1 MAGKLQLMTSGSQDK
16 YFTRNPDY
24 SHFVE
29 AFKKHSNFST
39 QYDDLDPE
47 NEADFGKKIKFKIPQ
62 NQGDLLKTLSL
73 KFTLPNL
80 QLLAGSLV
88 YIESVGHA
96 IIDHVDLIIGGT
108 IVQRLHSDYLQI
120 YSEHNVTQTKQK
132 ALEQLVGKYS
142 LRTSDKKVGEVVNS
156 KGIILGSRPEGTFGT
171 DSDENFFV
179 DLPFYFYK
187 NPELAIPLCAIKQQE
202 VEVEVTLRKA
212 QDLIITTSGDYQTL
226 AVLPSIKDFKLCAES
241 IFLDKSERTKI
252 EKMKKDYIIT
262 QLQQNVFDVGVGI
275 NEGTFKLDFRN
286 PVKELYFVV
295 QRHGSNVN
303 TGSYSSSPTI
313 ANSNYQGNFVTPF
326 DYDNTALRADNKRI
340 LYENLNYLTLKFD
353 GQDIIT
359 EETGNVLML
368 KAVQA
373 AIHHSKTQ
381 LIRRFYSY
389 SFALQP
395 EESYPTGQVNMSN
408 VKEQILHLSLTSC
421 PDFTRQIRVYAV
433 NHNILRVGGGIA
445 QSLFTLKY

>member
-1 MAGKLQLMTSGSQDK
+1 MAGRIQMLTSGSQDR

-29 AFKKHSNFST
+29 AFKKHANFST

-62 NQGDLLKTLSL
+62 NQGDLLKTLSV
-73 KFTLPNL
+73 KMTLPEIP
-80 QLLAGSLV
+80 GSPV
-88 YIESVGHA
+88 YVESVGHA

-132 ALEQLVGKYS
+132 ALEQLIGKYS
-142 LRTSDKKVGEVVNS
+142 LRTSDKLVGEVVTGGGIPNR
-156 KGIILGSRPEGTFGT
+156 GIIITGTLGAS
-171 DSDENFFV
+171 SDENFFV

-187 NPELAIPLCAIKQQE
+187 HPELAIPLCAINKQE
-202 VEVEVTLRKA
+202 VEVEITLRKPEEIMV
-212 QDLIITTSGDYQTL
+212 DIDGDRVTSPPDIH
-226 AVLPSIKDFKLCAES
+226 IKDFKLSTEVV
-241 IFLDKSERTKI
+241 FLDKSERSKMQ
-252 EKMKKDYIIT
+252 KMKKDYIIT
-262 QLQQNVFDVGVGI
+262 QVQQNVFDVGVGI
-275 NEGTFKLDFRN
+275 NEGTFNLDFRN
-286 PVKELYFVV
+286 PVKELYFVI
-295 QRHGSNVN
+295 QRQGTRGNGVSH
-303 TGSYSSSPTI
+303 
-313 ANSNYQGNFVTPF
+313 GNFVTPF
-326 DYDNTALRADNKRI
+326 DYDNTALTADNKRI

-353 GQDIIT
+353 DQDIIT

-395 EESYPTGQVNMSN
+395 EEAYPTGQVNMSN

-433 NHNILRVGGGIA
+433 NHNILRVGEGIA

>member
-1 MAGKLQLMTSGSQDK
+1 MAGRIQMLTSGSQDR

-29 AFKKHSNFST
+29 AFKKHANFST

-62 NQGDLLKTLSL
+62 NQGDLLKTLSV
-73 KFTLPNL
+73 KMTLPEIP
-80 QLLAGSLV
+80 GSPV
-88 YIESVGHA
+88 YVESVGHA

-108 IVQRLHSDYLQI
+108 IVQRLYSDYLQI

-132 ALEQLVGKYS
+132 ALEQLIGKYS
-142 LRTSDKKVGEVVNS
+142 LRTSDKLVGEVVTGGGIPNR
-156 KGIILGSRPEGTFGT
+156 GIIITGTLGAS
-171 DSDENFFV
+171 SDENFFV

-187 NPELAIPLCAIKQQE
+187 HPELAIPLCAINKQE
-202 VEVEVTLRKA
+202 VEVEITLRKSEEIMV
-212 QDLIITTSGDYQTL
+212 DIDGSRVTS
-226 AVLPSIKDFKLCAES
+226 PPNIHIKDFKLSTEVV
-241 IFLDKSERTKI
+241 FLDKSERSKMQ
-252 EKMKKDYIIT
+252 KMKKDYIIT
-262 QLQQNVFDVGVGI
+262 QVQQNVFDVGVGI
-275 NEGTFKLDFRN
+275 KKGTFKLDFRN
-286 PVKELYFVV
+286 PVKELYFVI
-295 QRHGSNVN
+295 QRQGTRGNGVSH
-303 TGSYSSSPTI
+303 
-313 ANSNYQGNFVTPF
+313 GNFVTPF
-326 DYDNTALRADNKRI
+326 DYDNTALTVDNKRI
-340 LYENLNYLTLKFD
+340 LYENLDYLTLQFD

-359 EETGNVLML
+359 QETGTVLFL

-395 EESYPTGQVNMSN
+395 EEAYPTGQVNMSN

-421 PDFTRQIRVYAV
+421 PDFARQIRVYAV
-433 NHNILRVGGGIA
+433 NHNILRVGEGIA
-445 QSLFTLKY
+445 ESLFTLKY

>member
-1 MAGKLQLMTSGSQDK
+1 MAGRIQMLTSGSQDR

-29 AFKKHSNFST
+29 AFKKHANFST

-62 NQGDLLKTLSL
+62 NQGDLLKTLSV
-73 KFTLPNL
+73 KMTLPEIP
-80 QLLAGSLV
+80 GSPV
-88 YIESVGHA
+88 YVESVGHA

-132 ALEQLVGKYS
+132 ALEQLIGKYS
-142 LRTSDKKVGEVVNS
+142 LRTSDKLVGEVVTGGGIPNR
-156 KGIILGSRPEGTFGT
+156 GIIITGTLGAS
-171 DSDENFFV
+171 SDENFFV

-187 NPELAIPLCAIKQQE
+187 HPELAIPLCAINKQE
-202 VEVEVTLRKA
+202 VEVEITLRKPEEIMV
-212 QDLIITTSGDYQTL
+212 DIDGSRVTSPP
-226 AVLPSIKDFKLCAES
+226 AIHIKDFKLSTEVV
-241 IFLDKSERTKI
+241 FLDKSERSKMQ
-252 EKMKKDYIIT
+252 KMKKDYIIT

-275 NEGTFKLDFRN
+275 NEGTFNLDFRN
-286 PVKELYFVV
+286 PVKELYFVI
-295 QRHGSNVN
+295 QRQGTRGNGVSH
-303 TGSYSSSPTI
+303 
-313 ANSNYQGNFVTPF
+313 GNFVTPF
-326 DYDNTALRADNKRI
+326 DYDNTALTADNKRI

-353 GQDIIT
+353 GEDIIT

-395 EESYPTGQVNMSN
+395 EEAYPTGQVNMSN

-421 PDFTRQIRVYAV
+421 PDFARQIRVYAV
-433 NHNILRVGGGIA
+433 NHNILRVGEGIA

>member
-1 MAGKLQLMTSGSQDK
+1 MAGRIQMLTSGSQDR

-29 AFKKHSNFST
+29 AFKKHANFST

-62 NQGDLLKTLSL
+62 NQGDLLKTLSV
-73 KFTLPNL
+73 KMTLPEIP
-80 QLLAGSLV
+80 GSPV
-88 YIESVGHA
+88 YVESVGHA

-132 ALEQLVGKYS
+132 ALEQLIGKYS
-142 LRTSDKKVGEVVNS
+142 LRTSDKLVGEVVTGGGIPNR
-156 KGIILGSRPEGTFGT
+156 GIIITGTLGAS
-171 DSDENFFV
+171 SDENFFV

-187 NPELAIPLCAIKQQE
+187 HPELAIPLCAINKQE
-202 VEVEVTLRKA
+202 VEVEITLRKPEEIMV
-212 QDLIITTSGDYQTL
+212 DIDGSRVTSPP
-226 AVLPSIKDFKLCAES
+226 AIHIKDFKLSTEVV
-241 IFLDKSERTKI
+241 FLDKSERSKMQ
-252 EKMKKDYIIT
+252 KMKKDYIIT

-275 NEGTFKLDFRN
+275 NEGTFNLDFRN
-286 PVKELYFVV
+286 PVKELYFVI
-295 QRHGSNVN
+295 QRQGTRGNGVSH
-303 TGSYSSSPTI
+303 
-313 ANSNYQGNFVTPF
+313 GNFVTPF
-326 DYDNTALRADNKRI
+326 DYDNTALTADNKRI

-395 EESYPTGQVNMSN
+395 EEAYPTGQINMSN
-408 VKEQILHLSLTSC
+408 VKEQILHLNLTSC
-421 PDFTRQIRVYAV
+421 PDFARQIRVYGAS
-433 NHNILRVGGGIA
+433 HNILRVGEGIA

>member
-1 MAGKLQLMTSGSQDK
+1 M
-16 YFTRNPDY
+16 
-24 SHFVE
+24 
-29 AFKKHSNFST
+29 
-39 QYDDLDPE
+39 
-47 NEADFGKKIKFKIPQ
+47 
-62 NQGDLLKTLSL
+62 
-73 KFTLPNL
+73 TLPEIPGNP
-80 QLLAGSLV
+80 V

-108 IVQRLHSDYLQI
+108 IVQRLYSDYLQI

-132 ALEQLVGKYS
+132 ALEQLIGKYS
-142 LRTSDKKVGEVVNS
+142 LRTSDKLVGEVDPATVVNGVLIPN
-156 KGIILGSRPEGTFGT
+156 KGIIITGTLGAS
-171 DSDENFFV
+171 SDENFFV

-187 NPELAIPLCAIKQQE
+187 HPELAIPLCAINKQE
-202 VEVEVTLRKA
+202 VEVEITLRKPEEIMV
-212 QDLIITTSGDYQTL
+212 DIDGDRVTSPPDIH
-226 AVLPSIKDFKLCAES
+226 IKDFKLSTEVV
-241 IFLDKSERTKI
+241 FLDKSERSKMQ
-252 EKMKKDYIIT
+252 KMKKDYIIT
-262 QLQQNVFDVGVGI
+262 QVQQNVFDVGVGI
-275 NEGTFKLDFRN
+275 NEGTFNLDFRN
-286 PVKELYFVV
+286 PVKELYFVI
-295 QRHGSNVN
+295 QRQGTRGNGVSH
-303 TGSYSSSPTI
+303 
-313 ANSNYQGNFVTPF
+313 GNFVTPF
-326 DYDNTALRADNKRI
+326 DYDNTALTVDNKRI

-395 EESYPTGQVNMSN
+395 EEAYPTGQVNMSN

-421 PDFTRQIRVYAV
+421 PDFARQIRVYAV
-433 NHNILRVGGGIA
+433 NHNILRVGEGIA

>member
-1 MAGKLQLMTSGSQDK
+1 MAGRIQMLTSGSQDR

-29 AFKKHSNFST
+29 AFKKHANFST

-62 NQGDLLKTLSL
+62 NQGDLLKTLSV
-73 KFTLPNL
+73 KMTLPEIP
-80 QLLAGSLV
+80 GSPV
-88 YIESVGHA
+88 YVESVGHA

-132 ALEQLVGKYS
+132 ALEQLIGKYS
-142 LRTSDKKVGEVVNS
+142 LRTSDKLVGEVVTGGGIPNR
-156 KGIILGSRPEGTFGT
+156 GIIITGTLGAS
-171 DSDENFFV
+171 SDENFFV

-187 NPELAIPLCAIKQQE
+187 HPELSIPLCAINKQE
-202 VEVEVTLRKA
+202 VEVEITLRKPEEIMV
-212 QDLIITTSGDYQTL
+212 DIDGSRVTSPP
-226 AVLPSIKDFKLCAES
+226 AIHIKDFKLSTEVV
-241 IFLDKSERTKI
+241 FLDKSERSKMQ
-252 EKMKKDYIIT
+252 KMKKDYIIT

-275 NEGTFKLDFRN
+275 NEGTFNLDFRN
-286 PVKELYFVV
+286 PVKELYFVI
-295 QRHGSNVN
+295 QRQGTRGNGVSH
-303 TGSYSSSPTI
+303 
-313 ANSNYQGNFVTPF
+313 GNFVTPF
-326 DYDNTALRADNKRI
+326 DYDNTALTADNKRI

-395 EESYPTGQVNMSN
+395 EEAYPTGQVNMSN

-421 PDFTRQIRVYAV
+421 PDFARQIRIYGVS
-433 NHNILRVGGGIA
+433 HNILRVGEGIA

>member
-1 MAGKLQLMTSGSQDK
+1 MAGRIQMLTSGSQDR

-29 AFKKHSNFST
+29 AFKKHANFST

-62 NQGDLLKTLSL
+62 NQGDLLKTLSV
-73 KFTLPNL
+73 KMTLPEIP
-80 QLLAGSLV
+80 GSPV
-88 YIESVGHA
+88 YVESVGHA

-132 ALEQLVGKYS
+132 ALEQLIGKYS
-142 LRTSDKKVGEVVNS
+142 LRTSDKLVGEVDPAKVVNGVVIPN
-156 KGIILGSRPEGTFGT
+156 KGIIITGTLGAS
-171 DSDENFFV
+171 SDENFFV

-187 NPELAIPLCAIKQQE
+187 HPELAIPLCAINKQE
-202 VEVEVTLRKA
+202 VEVEITLRKPEELMV
-212 QDLIITTSGDYQTL
+212 DIDGSRVTSPP
-226 AVLPSIKDFKLCAES
+226 AIHIKDFKLSTEVV
-241 IFLDKSERTKI
+241 FLDKSERSKMQ
-252 EKMKKDYIIT
+252 KMKKDYIIT
-262 QLQQNVFDVGVGI
+262 QIQQNVFDMGVGI
-275 NEGTFKLDFRN
+275 NEGTFNLDFRN
-286 PVKELYFVV
+286 PVKELYVV
-295 QRHGSNVN
+295 IQRQGTRGNAVSH
-303 TGSYSSSPTI
+303 
-313 ANSNYQGNFVTPF
+313 GNFVTPF
-326 DYDNTALRADNKRI
+326 DYDNTALTADNKRI

-353 GQDIIT
+353 DQDIIT

-395 EESYPTGQVNMSN
+395 EEAYPTGQVNMSN

-421 PDFTRQIRVYAV
+421 PDFARQIRIYALS
-433 NHNILRVGGGIA
+433 HNILRVGEGIA

>member
-1 MAGKLQLMTSGSQDK
+1 MAGRIQMLTSGSQDR
-16 YFTRNPDY
+16 YFTKNPDY

-29 AFKKHSNFST
+29 AFKKHANFST

-62 NQGDLLKTLSL
+62 NQGDLLKTLSV
-73 KFTLPNL
+73 KMTLPEIP
-80 QLLAGSLV
+80 GSPV
-88 YIESVGHA
+88 YVESVGHA

-132 ALEQLVGKYS
+132 ALEQLIGKYS
-142 LRTSDKKVGEVVNS
+142 LRTSDKLVGEVVTGGGIPNR
-156 KGIILGSRPEGTFGT
+156 GIIITGTLGAS
-171 DSDENFFV
+171 SDENLFV

-187 NPELAIPLCAIKQQE
+187 HPELAIPLCAINKQE
-202 VEVEVTLRKA
+202 VEVEITLRKPEEIMV
-212 QDLIITTSGDYQTL
+212 DIDGSRVTSPP
-226 AVLPSIKDFKLCAES
+226 AIHIKDFKLSTEVV
-241 IFLDKSERTKI
+241 FLDKSERSKMQ
-252 EKMKKDYIIT
+252 KMKKDYIIT

-275 NEGTFKLDFRN
+275 NQGTFNLDFRN
-286 PVKELYFVV
+286 PVKELYFVI
-295 QRHGSNVN
+295 QRQGTRGNGVSH
-303 TGSYSSSPTI
+303 
-313 ANSNYQGNFVTPF
+313 GNFVTPF
-326 DYDNTALRADNKRI
+326 DYDNTDLRADNKRI

-395 EESYPTGQVNMSN
+395 EEAYPTGQINMSN
-408 VKEQILHLSLTSC
+408 VKEQILHLNLTSC
-421 PDFTRQIRVYAV
+421 PDFARQIRVYGAS
-433 NHNILRVGGGIA
+433 HNILRVGEGIA

>member
-1 MAGKLQLMTSGSQDK
+1 MAGRIQMLTSGSQDR

-29 AFKKHSNFST
+29 AFKKHANFST

-62 NQGDLLKTLSL
+62 NQGDLLKTLSV
-73 KFTLPNL
+73 KMTLPEIP
-80 QLLAGSLV
+80 GSPV
-88 YIESVGHA
+88 YVESVGHA

-132 ALEQLVGKYS
+132 ALEQLIGKYS
-142 LRTSDKKVGEVVNS
+142 LRTSDKLVGEVVTGGGIPNR
-156 KGIILGSRPEGTFGT
+156 GIIITGTLGAS
-171 DSDENFFV
+171 SDENFFV

-187 NPELAIPLCAIKQQE
+187 HPELAIPLCAINKQE
-202 VEVEVTLRKA
+202 VEVEITLRKPEEIMV
-212 QDLIITTSGDYQTL
+212 DIDGSRVTSPP
-226 AVLPSIKDFKLCAES
+226 AIHIKDFKLSTEVV
-241 IFLDKSERTKI
+241 FLDKSERSKMQ
-252 EKMKKDYIIT
+252 KMKKDYIIT

-275 NEGTFKLDFRN
+275 NEGTFNLDFRN
-286 PVKELYFVV
+286 PVKELYFVI
-295 QRHGSNVN
+295 QRQGTRGNGVSH
-303 TGSYSSSPTI
+303 
-313 ANSNYQGNFVTPF
+313 GNFVTPF
-326 DYDNTALRADNKRI
+326 DYDNTALTADNKRI

-395 EESYPTGQVNMSN
+395 EEAYPTGQVNMSN

-421 PDFTRQIRVYAV
+421 PDFARQIRIYGVS
-433 NHNILRVGGGIA
+433 HNILRVGEGIA

>member
-1 MAGKLQLMTSGSQDK
+1 MAGRIQMLTSGSQDR

-29 AFKKHSNFST
+29 AFKKHANFST

-62 NQGDLLKTLSL
+62 NQGDLLKTLSV
-73 KFTLPNL
+73 KMTLPEIP
-80 QLLAGSLV
+80 GSPV

-108 IVQRLHSDYLQI
+108 IVQRLYSDYLQI

-132 ALEQLVGKYS
+132 ALEQLIGKYS
-142 LRTSDKKVGEVVNS
+142 LRTSDKLVGEVVTGGGIPNR
-156 KGIILGSRPEGTFGT
+156 GIIITGTLGAN
-171 DSDENFFV
+171 SDENFFV

-187 NPELAIPLCAIKQQE
+187 HPELAIPLCAINKQE
-202 VEVEVTLRKA
+202 VEVEITLRKPEEIMV
-212 QDLIITTSGDYQTL
+212 DIDGSRVTS
-226 AVLPSIKDFKLCAES
+226 PPNIHIKDFKLSTEVV
-241 IFLDKSERTKI
+241 FLDKNERSKMQ
-252 EKMKKDYIIT
+252 KMKKDYIIT
-262 QLQQNVFDVGVGI
+262 QVQQNVFDVGVGI
-275 NEGTFKLDFRN
+275 KEGTFKLDFRN
-286 PVKELYFVV
+286 PVKELYFVI
-295 QRHGSNVN
+295 QRQGTRGDGVSH
-303 TGSYSSSPTI
+303 
-313 ANSNYQGNFVTPF
+313 GNFVTPF
-326 DYDNTALRADNKRI
+326 DYDNTALTADNKRI
-340 LYENLNYLTLKFD
+340 LYENLNYLTLQFD

-359 EETGNVLML
+359 RETGTVLFL

-395 EESYPTGQVNMSN
+395 EEAYPTGQVNMSN

-421 PDFTRQIRVYAV
+421 PDFSRQIRVYAV
-433 NHNILRVGGGIA
+433 NHNILRVGEGIA
-445 QSLFTLKY
+445 ESLFTLKY

>member
-1 MAGKLQLMTSGSQDK
+1 MAGRIQMLTSGSQDR

-29 AFKKHSNFST
+29 AFKKHANFST

-62 NQGDLLKTLSL
+62 NQGDLLKTLSV
-73 KFTLPNL
+73 KMTLPEIP
-80 QLLAGSLV
+80 GSPV
-88 YIESVGHA
+88 YVESVGHA

-108 IVQRLHSDYLQI
+108 IVQRLYSYYLQI

-132 ALEQLVGKYS
+132 ALEQLIGKYS
-142 LRTSDKKVGEVVNS
+142 LRTSDKLVGEVVTGGGIPNR
-156 KGIILGSRPEGTFGT
+156 GIIITGTLGAS
-171 DSDENFFV
+171 SDENFFV

-187 NPELAIPLCAIKQQE
+187 HPELAIPLCAINKQE
-202 VEVEVTLRKA
+202 VEVEITLRKPEEIMV
-212 QDLIITTSGDYQTL
+212 DIDGSRVTS
-226 AVLPSIKDFKLCAES
+226 PPNIHIKDFKLSTEVV
-241 IFLDKSERTKI
+241 FLDKSERSKMQ
-252 EKMKKDYIIT
+252 KMKKDYIIT
-262 QLQQNVFDVGVGI
+262 QVQQNVFDVGVGI
-275 NEGTFKLDFRN
+275 KKGTFKLDFRN
-286 PVKELYFVV
+286 PVKELYFVI
-295 QRHGSNVN
+295 QRQGTRGNGVSH
-303 TGSYSSSPTI
+303 
-313 ANSNYQGNFVTPF
+313 GNFVTPF
-326 DYDNTALRADNKRI
+326 DYDNTALTVDNKRI
-340 LYENLNYLTLKFD
+340 LYENLDYLTLQFD

-359 EETGNVLML
+359 QETGTVLFL

-395 EESYPTGQVNMSN
+395 EEAYPTGQVNMSN

-421 PDFTRQIRVYAV
+421 PDFARQIRVYAV
-433 NHNILRVGGGIA
+433 NHNILRVGEGIA
-445 QSLFTLKY
+445 ESLFTLKY

>member
-1 MAGKLQLMTSGSQDK
+1 MAGRIQMLTSGSQDR

-29 AFKKHSNFST
+29 AFKKHANFST

-62 NQGDLLKTLSL
+62 NQGDLLKTLSV
-73 KFTLPNL
+73 KMTLPEIP
-80 QLLAGSLV
+80 GSPV

-108 IVQRLHSDYLQI
+108 IVQRLYSDYLQI

-132 ALEQLVGKYS
+132 ALEQLIGKYS
-142 LRTSDKKVGEVVNS
+142 LRTSDKLVGEVVTGGGIPNR
-156 KGIILGSRPEGTFGT
+156 GIIITGTLGAN
-171 DSDENFFV
+171 SDENFFV

-187 NPELAIPLCAIKQQE
+187 HPELAIPLCAINKQE
-202 VEVEVTLRKA
+202 VEVEITLRKPEEIMV
-212 QDLIITTSGDYQTL
+212 DIDGSRVTS
-226 AVLPSIKDFKLCAES
+226 PPNIHIKDFKLSTEVV
-241 IFLDKSERTKI
+241 FLDKNERSKMQ
-252 EKMKKDYIIT
+252 KMKKDYIIT
-262 QLQQNVFDVGVGI
+262 QVQQNVFDVGVGI
-275 NEGTFKLDFRN
+275 KEGTFKLDFRN
-286 PVKELYFVV
+286 PVKELYFVI
-295 QRHGSNVN
+295 QRQGTRGNGVSH
-303 TGSYSSSPTI
+303 
-313 ANSNYQGNFVTPF
+313 GNFVTPF
-326 DYDNTALRADNKRI
+326 DYDNTALTADNKRI
-340 LYENLNYLTLKFD
+340 LYENLNYLTLQFD

-359 EETGNVLML
+359 QETGTVLFL

-395 EESYPTGQVNMSN
+395 EEAYPTGQVNMSN

-421 PDFTRQIRVYAV
+421 PDFSRQIRVYAV
-433 NHNILRVGGGIA
+433 NYNILRVGEGIA
-445 QSLFTLKY
+445 ESLFTLKY

>member
-1 MAGKLQLMTSGSQDK
+1 MAGRIQMLTSGSQDR

-29 AFKKHSNFST
+29 AFKKHANFST

-62 NQGDLLKTLSL
+62 NQGDLLKTLSV
-73 KFTLPNL
+73 KMTLPEIP
-80 QLLAGSLV
+80 GSPV
-88 YIESVGHA
+88 YVESVGHA

-132 ALEQLVGKYS
+132 ALEQLIGKYS
-142 LRTSDKKVGEVVNS
+142 LRTSDKLVGEVVTGGGIPNR
-156 KGIILGSRPEGTFGT
+156 GIIITGTLGAR
-171 DSDENFFV
+171 SDENFFV

-187 NPELAIPLCAIKQQE
+187 HPELAIPLCAINKQE
-202 VEVEVTLRKA
+202 VEVEITLRKPEEIMV
-212 QDLIITTSGDYQTL
+212 DIDGSRVTSPP
-226 AVLPSIKDFKLCAES
+226 AIHIKDFKLSTEVV
-241 IFLDKSERTKI
+241 FLDKSERSKMQ
-252 EKMKKDYIIT
+252 KMKKDYIIT

-275 NEGTFKLDFRN
+275 NEGTFNLDFRN
-286 PVKELYFVV
+286 PVKELYFVI
-295 QRHGSNVN
+295 QRQGTRGNGVSH
-303 TGSYSSSPTI
+303 
-313 ANSNYQGNFVTPF
+313 GNFVTPF
-326 DYDNTALRADNKRI
+326 DYDNTALTADNKRI

-395 EESYPTGQVNMSN
+395 EEAYPTGQVNMSN

-421 PDFTRQIRVYAV
+421 PDFARQIRVYAV
-433 NHNILRVGGGIA
+433 NHNILRVGEGIA

>member
-1 MAGKLQLMTSGSQDK
+1 MAGRIQMLTSGSQDR

-29 AFKKHSNFST
+29 AFKKHANFST

-62 NQGDLLKTLSL
+62 NQGDLLKTLSV
-73 KFTLPNL
+73 KMTLPEIP
-80 QLLAGSLV
+80 GSPV
-88 YIESVGHA
+88 YVESVGHA

-132 ALEQLVGKYS
+132 ALEQLIGKYS
-142 LRTSDKKVGEVVNS
+142 LRTSDKLVGEVVTGGGIPNR
-156 KGIILGSRPEGTFGT
+156 GIIITGTLGAS
-171 DSDENFFV
+171 SDENFFV

-187 NPELAIPLCAIKQQE
+187 HPELSIPLCAINKQE
-202 VEVEVTLRKA
+202 VEVEITLRKPEEIMV
-212 QDLIITTSGDYQTL
+212 DIDGSRVTSPP
-226 AVLPSIKDFKLCAES
+226 AIHINDFKLSTEVV
-241 IFLDKSERTKI
+241 FLDKSERSKMQ
-252 EKMKKDYIIT
+252 KMKKDYIIT

-275 NEGTFKLDFRN
+275 NEGTFNLDFRN
-286 PVKELYFVV
+286 PVKELYFVI
-295 QRHGSNVN
+295 QRQGTRGNGVSH
-303 TGSYSSSPTI
+303 
-313 ANSNYQGNFVTPF
+313 GNFVTPF
-326 DYDNTALRADNKRI
+326 DYDNTALTADNKRI
-340 LYENLNYLTLKFD
+340 LYENLNHLTLKFD
-353 GQDIIT
+353 GEDIIT

-381 LIRRFYSY
+381 LIRRCYSY

-395 EESYPTGQVNMSN
+395 EEADPTGQVNMSN

-421 PDFTRQIRVYAV
+421 PDFARQIRIYGVS
-433 NHNILRVGGGIA
+433 HNILRVGEGIA

>member
-1 MAGKLQLMTSGSQDK
+1 MAGRIQMLTSGSQDR

-29 AFKKHSNFST
+29 AFKKHANFST

-62 NQGDLLKTLSL
+62 NQGDLLKTLSV
-73 KFTLPNL
+73 KMTLPEIP
-80 QLLAGSLV
+80 GSPV
-88 YIESVGHA
+88 YVESVGHA

-132 ALEQLVGKYS
+132 ALEQLIGKYS
-142 LRTSDKKVGEVVNS
+142 LRTSDKLVGEVDPAKVVNGVLIPN
-156 KGIILGSRPEGTFGT
+156 KGIIITGTLGAS
-171 DSDENFFV
+171 SDENFFV

-187 NPELAIPLCAIKQQE
+187 HPELAIPLCAINKQE
-202 VEVEVTLRKA
+202 VEVEITLRKPEELVV
-212 QDLIITTSGDYQTL
+212 DIDGSRVTSPP
-226 AVLPSIKDFKLCAES
+226 AIHIKDFKLSTEVV
-241 IFLDKSERTKI
+241 FLDKSERSKMQ
-252 EKMKKDYIIT
+252 KMKKDYIIT
-262 QLQQNVFDVGVGI
+262 QIQQNVFDMGVGI
-275 NEGTFKLDFRN
+275 NEGTFNLDFRN
-286 PVKELYFVV
+286 PVKELYVV
-295 QRHGSNVN
+295 IQRQGTRGNAVSH
-303 TGSYSSSPTI
+303 
-313 ANSNYQGNFVTPF
+313 GNFVTPF
-326 DYDNTALRADNKRI
+326 DYDNTALTADNKRI

-353 GQDIIT
+353 DQDIIT

-395 EESYPTGQVNMSN
+395 EEAYPTGQVNMSN

-421 PDFTRQIRVYAV
+421 PDFARQIRIYALS
-433 NHNILRVGGGIA
+433 HNILRVGEGIA

>member
-1 MAGKLQLMTSGSQDK
+1 MAGRIQMLTSGSQDR

-29 AFKKHSNFST
+29 AFKKHANFST

-62 NQGDLLKTLSL
+62 NQGDLLKTLSV
-73 KFTLPNL
+73 KMTLPEIP
-80 QLLAGSLV
+80 GSPV
-88 YIESVGHA
+88 YVESVGHA

-132 ALEQLVGKYS
+132 ALEQLIGKYS
-142 LRTSDKKVGEVVNS
+142 LRTSDKLVGEVVTGGGIPNR
-156 KGIILGSRPEGTFGT
+156 GIIITGTLGAS
-171 DSDENFFV
+171 SDENFFV

-187 NPELAIPLCAIKQQE
+187 HPELAIPLCAINKQE
-202 VEVEVTLRKA
+202 VEVEITLRKPEEIMV
-212 QDLIITTSGDYQTL
+212 DIDGSRVTSPP
-226 AVLPSIKDFKLCAES
+226 AIHIKDFKLSTEVV
-241 IFLDKSERTKI
+241 FLDKSERSKMQ
-252 EKMKKDYIIT
+252 KMKKDYIIT

-275 NEGTFKLDFRN
+275 NQGTFNLDFRN
-286 PVKELYFVV
+286 PVKELYFVI
-295 QRHGSNVN
+295 QRQGTRGNGVSH
-303 TGSYSSSPTI
+303 
-313 ANSNYQGNFVTPF
+313 GNFVTPF
-326 DYDNTALRADNKRI
+326 DYDNTALTADNKRI

-395 EESYPTGQVNMSN
+395 EEAYPTGQVNMSN

-421 PDFTRQIRVYAV
+421 PDFARQIRVYAV
-433 NHNILRVGGGIA
+433 NHNILRVGEGIA

>member
-1 MAGKLQLMTSGSQDK
+1 MAGRIQMLTSGSQDR

-29 AFKKHSNFST
+29 AFKKHANFST

-62 NQGDLLKTLSL
+62 NQGDLLKTLSV
-73 KFTLPNL
+73 KMTLPEIP
-80 QLLAGSLV
+80 GSPV

-108 IVQRLHSDYLQI
+108 IVQRLYSDYLQI

-132 ALEQLVGKYS
+132 ALEQLIGKYS
-142 LRTSDKKVGEVVNS
+142 LRTSDKLVGEVVTGGGIPNR
-156 KGIILGSRPEGTFGT
+156 GIIITGTLGAN
-171 DSDENFFV
+171 SDENFFV

-187 NPELAIPLCAIKQQE
+187 HPELAIPLCAINKQE
-202 VEVEVTLRKA
+202 VEVEITLRKPEEIMV
-212 QDLIITTSGDYQTL
+212 DIDGSRVTS
-226 AVLPSIKDFKLCAES
+226 PPNIHIKDFKLSTEVV
-241 IFLDKSERTKI
+241 FLDKNERSKMQ
-252 EKMKKDYIIT
+252 KMKKDYIIT
-262 QLQQNVFDVGVGI
+262 QVQQNVFDVGVGI
-275 NEGTFKLDFRN
+275 KEGTFKLDFRN
-286 PVKELYFVV
+286 PVKELYFVI
-295 QRHGSNVN
+295 QRQGTRGNGVSH
-303 TGSYSSSPTI
+303 
-313 ANSNYQGNFVTPF
+313 GNFVTPF
-326 DYDNTALRADNKRI
+326 DYDNTAITADNKRI
-340 LYENLNYLTLKFD
+340 LYENLNYLTLQFD

-359 EETGNVLML
+359 QETGTVLFL

-395 EESYPTGQVNMSN
+395 EEAYPTGQVNMSN

-421 PDFTRQIRVYAV
+421 PDFSRQIRVYAV
-433 NHNILRVGGGIA
+433 NHNILRVGEGIA
-445 QSLFTLKY
+445 ESLFTLKY

>member
-1 MAGKLQLMTSGSQDK
+1 MAGRIQMLTSGSQDR

-29 AFKKHSNFST
+29 AFKKHANFST

-62 NQGDLLKTLSL
+62 NQGDLLKTLSV
-73 KFTLPNL
+73 KMTLPEIP
-80 QLLAGSLV
+80 GSPV
-88 YIESVGHA
+88 YVESVGHA

-132 ALEQLVGKYS
+132 AFEQLIGKYS
-142 LRTSDKKVGEVVNS
+142 LRTSDKLVGEVVTGGGIPNR
-156 KGIILGSRPEGTFGT
+156 GIIITGTLGAS
-171 DSDENFFV
+171 SDENFFV

-187 NPELAIPLCAIKQQE
+187 HPELAIPLCAINKQE
-202 VEVEVTLRKA
+202 VEVEITLRKPEEIMV
-212 QDLIITTSGDYQTL
+212 DIDGSRVTSPP
-226 AVLPSIKDFKLCAES
+226 AIHIKDFKLSTEVV
-241 IFLDKSERTKI
+241 FLDKSERSKMQ
-252 EKMKKDYIIT
+252 KMKKDYIIT

-275 NEGTFKLDFRN
+275 NEGTFNLDFRN
-286 PVKELYFVV
+286 PVKELYFVI
-295 QRHGSNVN
+295 QRQGTRGNGVSH
-303 TGSYSSSPTI
+303 
-313 ANSNYQGNFVTPF
+313 GNFVTPF
-326 DYDNTALRADNKRI
+326 DYDNTALTADNKRI

-395 EESYPTGQVNMSN
+395 EEAYPTGQVNMSN

-421 PDFTRQIRVYAV
+421 PDFARQIRIYGVS
-433 NHNILRVGGGIA
+433 HNILRVGEGIA

>member
-1 MAGKLQLMTSGSQDK
+1 MLTSGSQDR

-29 AFKKHSNFST
+29 AFKKHANFST

-62 NQGDLLKTLSL
+62 NQGDLLKTLSV
-73 KFTLPNL
+73 KMTLPEIP
-80 QLLAGSLV
+80 GSPV
-88 YIESVGHA
+88 YVESVGHA

-108 IVQRLHSDYLQI
+108 IVQRLYSDYLQI

-132 ALEQLVGKYS
+132 ALEQLIGKYS
-142 LRTSDKKVGEVVNS
+142 LRTSDKLVGEVVTGGGIPNR
-156 KGIILGSRPEGTFGT
+156 GIIITGTLGAS
-171 DSDENFFV
+171 SDENFFV

-187 NPELAIPLCAIKQQE
+187 HPELAIPLCAINKQE
-202 VEVEVTLRKA
+202 VEVEITLRKPEEIMV
-212 QDLIITTSGDYQTL
+212 DIDGSRVTS
-226 AVLPSIKDFKLCAES
+226 PPNIHIKDFKLSTEVV
-241 IFLDKSERTKI
+241 FLDKSERSKMQ
-252 EKMKKDYIIT
+252 KMKKDYIIT
-262 QLQQNVFDVGVGI
+262 QVQQNVFDVGVGI
-275 NEGTFKLDFRN
+275 KKGTFKLDFRN
-286 PVKELYFVV
+286 PVKELYFVI
-295 QRHGSNVN
+295 QRQGTRGNGVSH
-303 TGSYSSSPTI
+303 
-313 ANSNYQGNFVTPF
+313 GNFVTPF
-326 DYDNTALRADNKRI
+326 DYDNTALTVDNKRI
-340 LYENLNYLTLKFD
+340 LYENLDYLTLQFD

-359 EETGNVLML
+359 QETGTVLFL

-395 EESYPTGQVNMSN
+395 EEAYPTGQVNMSN

-421 PDFTRQIRVYAV
+421 PDFARQIRVYAV
-433 NHNILRVGGGIA
+433 NHNILRVGEGIA
-445 QSLFTLKY
+445 ESLFTLKY

>member
-1 MAGKLQLMTSGSQDK
+1 MAGRIQMLASGSQDR

-29 AFKKHSNFST
+29 AFKKHANFST

-47 NEADFGKKIKFKIPQ
+47 NEADFGKKIKFRIPQ
-62 NQGDLLKTLSL
+62 NQGDLLKTLSV
-73 KFTLPNL
+73 KMTLPEIP
-80 QLLAGSLV
+80 GSPV
-88 YIESVGHA
+88 YVESVGHA

-132 ALEQLVGKYS
+132 ALEQLIGKYS
-142 LRTSDKKVGEVVNS
+142 LRTSDKLVGEVVTGGGIPNR
-156 KGIILGSRPEGTFGT
+156 GIIITGTLGAS
-171 DSDENFFV
+171 SDENFFV

-187 NPELAIPLCAIKQQE
+187 HPELAIPLCAINKQE
-202 VEVEVTLRKA
+202 VEVEITLRKPEEIMV
-212 QDLIITTSGDYQTL
+212 DIDGSRVTSPP
-226 AVLPSIKDFKLCAES
+226 AIHIKDFKLSTEVV
-241 IFLDKSERTKI
+241 FLDKSERSKMQ
-252 EKMKKDYIIT
+252 KMKKDYIIT

-275 NEGTFKLDFRN
+275 NEGTFNLDFRN
-286 PVKELYFVV
+286 PVKELYFVI
-295 QRHGSNVN
+295 QRQGTRGNGVSH
-303 TGSYSSSPTI
+303 
-313 ANSNYQGNFVTPF
+313 GNFVTPF
-326 DYDNTALRADNKRI
+326 DYDNTALTADNKRI
-340 LYENLNYLTLKFD
+340 LYENLNHLTLKFD
-353 GQDIIT
+353 GEDIIT

-395 EESYPTGQVNMSN
+395 EEAYPTGQVNMSN

-421 PDFTRQIRVYAV
+421 PDFARQIRVYAV
-433 NHNILRVGGGIA
+433 NHNILRVGEGIA

>member
-1 MAGKLQLMTSGSQDK
+1 MAGRIQMLTSGSQDR
-16 YFTRNPDY
+16 YFTKNPDY

-29 AFKKHSNFST
+29 AFKKHANFST

-80 QLLAGSLV
+80 QPLPGSLV

-120 YSEHNVTQTKQK
+120 YSEHQVTQTKQK
-132 ALEQLVGKYS
+132 ALEQLIGKYP
-142 LRTSDKKVGEVVNS
+142 LRTSDRKVGEVTTGGGGNT
-156 KGIILGSRPEGTFGT
+156 GIIIHDTLGAN
-171 DSDENFFV
+171 SDENFFV

-187 NPELAIPLCAIKQQE
+187 HPELAIPLCAIKKQE
-202 VEVEVTLRKA
+202 VEVEITLREA
-212 QDLIITTSGDYQTL
+212 QDLIVTTSGNYQKLVTS
-226 AVLPSIKDFKLCAES
+226 PSVKEFKLCTEVV
-241 IFLDKSERTKI
+241 FLDKSERSKM
-252 EKMKKDYIIT
+252 EKLKKDYIIT

-286 PVKELYFVV
+286 PVKELFFVV
-295 QRHGSNVN
+295 QRQGSNVN
-303 TGSYSSSPTI
+303 AGSYSSNPTI

-326 DYDNTALRADNKRI
+326 DYDNTALTANNKRI

-359 EETGNVLML
+359 QETGTVLFL

-395 EESYPTGQVNMSN
+395 EEAYPTGQVNMSN
-408 VKEQILHLSLTSC
+408 IKEQILHLSLTSC
-421 PDFTRQIRVYAV
+421 PDFARQIRVYAV
-433 NHNILRVGGGIA
+433 NHNILRVGEGIA
-445 QSLFTLKY
+445 ESLFTLKY

>member
-1 MAGKLQLMTSGSQDK
+1 MAGRIQMLTSGSQDR

-29 AFKKHSNFST
+29 AFKKHANFST

-62 NQGDLLKTLSL
+62 NQGDLLKTLSV
-73 KFTLPNL
+73 KMTLPEIP
-80 QLLAGSLV
+80 GSPV
-88 YIESVGHA
+88 YVESVGHA

-132 ALEQLVGKYS
+132 ALEQLIGKYS
-142 LRTSDKKVGEVVNS
+142 LRTSDKLVGEVDPAKVVNGVLIPN
-156 KGIILGSRPEGTFGT
+156 KGIIITGTLGAS
-171 DSDENFFV
+171 SDENFFV

-187 NPELAIPLCAIKQQE
+187 HPELAIPLCAINKQE
-202 VEVEVTLRKA
+202 VEVEITLRKPEELVV
-212 QDLIITTSGDYQTL
+212 DIDGSRVTSPP
-226 AVLPSIKDFKLCAES
+226 AIHIKDFKLSTEVV
-241 IFLDKSERTKI
+241 FLDKSERSKMQ
-252 EKMKKDYIIT
+252 KMKKDYIIT
-262 QLQQNVFDVGVGI
+262 QIQQNVFDMGVGI
-275 NEGTFKLDFRN
+275 NEGTFNLDFRN
-286 PVKELYFVV
+286 PVKELYVV
-295 QRHGSNVN
+295 IQRQGTRGNAVSH
-303 TGSYSSSPTI
+303 
-313 ANSNYQGNFVTPF
+313 GNFVTPF
-326 DYDNTALRADNKRI
+326 DYDNTALTADNKRI

-353 GQDIIT
+353 DQDIIT

-395 EESYPTGQVNMSN
+395 EEAYPTGQVNMSN
-408 VKEQILHLSLTSC
+408 VKEQILDLSLTSC
-421 PDFTRQIRVYAV
+421 PDFARQIRIYALS
-433 NHNILRVGGGIA
+433 HNILRVGEGIA

>member
-1 MAGKLQLMTSGSQDK
+1 MAGRIQMLTSGSQDR

-29 AFKKHSNFST
+29 AFKKHANFST

-62 NQGDLLKTLSL
+62 NQGDLLKTLSV
-73 KFTLPNL
+73 KMTLPEIP
-80 QLLAGSLV
+80 GSPV
-88 YIESVGHA
+88 YVESVGHA

-132 ALEQLVGKYS
+132 ALEQLIGKYS
-142 LRTSDKKVGEVVNS
+142 LRTSDKLVGEVVTGGGIPNR
-156 KGIILGSRPEGTFGT
+156 GIIITGTLGAS
-171 DSDENFFV
+171 SDENFFI

-187 NPELAIPLCAIKQQE
+187 HPELAIPLCAINKQE
-202 VEVEVTLRKA
+202 VEVEITLRKPEEIMV
-212 QDLIITTSGDYQTL
+212 DIDGSRVTSPP
-226 AVLPSIKDFKLCAES
+226 AIHIKDFKLSTEVV
-241 IFLDKSERTKI
+241 FLDKSERSKMQ
-252 EKMKKDYIIT
+252 KMKKDYIIT

-275 NEGTFKLDFRN
+275 NEGTFNLDFRN
-286 PVKELYFVV
+286 PVKELYFVI
-295 QRHGSNVN
+295 QRQGTRGNGVSH
-303 TGSYSSSPTI
+303 
-313 ANSNYQGNFVTPF
+313 GNFVTPF
-326 DYDNTALRADNKRI
+326 DYDNTALTADNKRI

-353 GQDIIT
+353 GEDIIT
-359 EETGNVLML
+359 KETGNVLML

-395 EESYPTGQVNMSN
+395 EEAYPTGQVNMSN

-421 PDFTRQIRVYAV
+421 PDFARQIRVYAV
-433 NHNILRVGGGIA
+433 NHNILRVGEGIA

>member
-1 MAGKLQLMTSGSQDK
+1 MAGKLQLMTSGSQDR

-29 AFKKHSNFST
+29 AFKKHANFST

-62 NQGDLLKTLSL
+62 NQGDLLKTLSV
-73 KFTLPNL
+73 KMTLPEIP
-80 QLLAGSLV
+80 GSPV
-88 YIESVGHA
+88 YVESVGHA

-108 IVQRLHSDYLQI
+108 IVQRLYSDYLQI

-132 ALEQLVGKYS
+132 ALEQLIGKYS
-142 LRTSDKKVGEVVNS
+142 LRTSDKLVGEVVTGGGIPNR
-156 KGIILGSRPEGTFGT
+156 GIIITGTLGAS
-171 DSDENFFV
+171 SDENFFV

-187 NPELAIPLCAIKQQE
+187 HPELAIPLCAINKQE
-202 VEVEVTLRKA
+202 VEVEITLRKPEEIMV
-212 QDLIITTSGDYQTL
+212 DIDGDRVTSPPDIH
-226 AVLPSIKDFKLCAES
+226 IKDFKLSTEVV
-241 IFLDKSERTKI
+241 FLDKSERSKMQ
-252 EKMKKDYIIT
+252 KMKKDYIIT
-262 QLQQNVFDVGVGI
+262 QIQQNVFDMGVGI
-275 NEGTFKLDFRN
+275 NEGTFNLDFRN
-286 PVKELYFVV
+286 PVKELYVV
-295 QRHGSNVN
+295 IQRQGTRGNGVSH
-303 TGSYSSSPTI
+303 
-313 ANSNYQGNFVTPF
+313 GNFVTPF
-326 DYDNTALRADNKRI
+326 DYDNTALTADNKRI

-421 PDFTRQIRVYAV
+421 PDFARQIRVYAV
-433 NHNILRVGGGIA
+433 NHNILRVGEGIA

>member
-1 MAGKLQLMTSGSQDK
+1 MAGRIQMLTSGSQDR

-29 AFKKHSNFST
+29 AFKKHANFST

-62 NQGDLLKTLSL
+62 NQGDLLKTLSV
-73 KFTLPNL
+73 KMTLPEIP
-80 QLLAGSLV
+80 GSPV
-88 YIESVGHA
+88 YVESVGHA

-132 ALEQLVGKYS
+132 ALEQLIGKYS
-142 LRTSDKKVGEVVNS
+142 LRTSDKLVGEVVTGGGIPNR
-156 KGIILGSRPEGTFGT
+156 GIIITGTLGAS
-171 DSDENFFV
+171 SDENFFV

-187 NPELAIPLCAIKQQE
+187 HPELAIPLCAINKQE
-202 VEVEVTLRKA
+202 VEVEITLRKPGEIMV
-212 QDLIITTSGDYQTL
+212 DIDGDRVTSPPDIH
-226 AVLPSIKDFKLCAES
+226 IKDFKLSTEVV
-241 IFLDKSERTKI
+241 FLDKSERSKMQ
-252 EKMKKDYIIT
+252 KMKKDYIIT
-262 QLQQNVFDVGVGI
+262 QVQQNVFDVGVGI
-275 NEGTFKLDFRN
+275 NKGTFNLYFRN
-286 PVKELYFVV
+286 PVKELYFVI
-295 QRHGSNVN
+295 QRQGTRGNGVSH
-303 TGSYSSSPTI
+303 
-313 ANSNYQGNFVTPF
+313 GNFVTPF
-326 DYDNTALRADNKRI
+326 DYDNTALTADNKRI

-395 EESYPTGQVNMSN
+395 EEAYPTGQVNMSN

-421 PDFTRQIRVYAV
+421 PDFARQIRVYAV

>member
-1 MAGKLQLMTSGSQDK
+1 MAGRIQMLTSGSQDR

-29 AFKKHSNFST
+29 AFKKHANFST

-62 NQGDLLKTLSL
+62 NQGDLLKTLSV
-73 KFTLPNL
+73 KMTLPEIP
-80 QLLAGSLV
+80 GSPV
-88 YIESVGHA
+88 YVESVGHA

-132 ALEQLVGKYS
+132 ALEQLIGKYS
-142 LRTSDKKVGEVVNS
+142 LRTSDKLVGEVDPAKVVNGVLIPN
-156 KGIILGSRPEGTFGT
+156 KGIIITGTLGAS
-171 DSDENFFV
+171 SDENFFV

-187 NPELAIPLCAIKQQE
+187 HPELAIPLCAINKQE
-202 VEVEVTLRKA
+202 VEVEITLRKPEELVV
-212 QDLIITTSGDYQTL
+212 DIDGSRVTSPP
-226 AVLPSIKDFKLCAES
+226 AIHIKDFKLSTEVV
-241 IFLDKSERTKI
+241 FLDKSERSKMQ
-252 EKMKKDYIIT
+252 KMKKDYIIT
-262 QLQQNVFDVGVGI
+262 QIQQNVFDMGVGI
-275 NEGTFKLDFRN
+275 NEGTFNLDFRN
-286 PVKELYFVV
+286 PVKELYVV
-295 QRHGSNVN
+295 IQRQGTRGNGVSH
-303 TGSYSSSPTI
+303 
-313 ANSNYQGNFVTPF
+313 GNFVTPF
-326 DYDNTALRADNKRI
+326 DYDNTALTADNKRI

-353 GQDIIT
+353 DQDIIT

-395 EESYPTGQVNMSN
+395 EEAYPTGQVNMSN

-421 PDFTRQIRVYAV
+421 PDFARQIRIYALS
-433 NHNILRVGGGIA
+433 HNILRVGEGIA